1 MEYHRVGTHTS
12 THQSPP
18 LPNLPKPYLILWQI
32 DVLCRHIT
40 SIMKLILLLWKKE
53 GATTTLLRHVSS
65 AASVFKNSHL
75 LGRIIC
81 RVSYI
86 YQLFWNRFCHLHI
99 NKSSIII
106 YCQFIEKNHFYQI
119 VHLQMIYALISS
131 SGFISLS
138 CQQII
143 KLYSS
148 LLSANSAAAVR
159 PHLNYREH

>member
-1 MEYHRVGTHTS
+1 MYRVWMELDFPTS
-12 THQSPP
+12 WWRWWWEEGVVISWVVEILLLLVFNRKWNIIGLAPTLVHQSPP

-81 RVSYI
+81 RVCYI

-99 NKSSIII
+99 NKSSII
-106 YCQFIEKNHFYQI
+106 
-119 VHLQMIYALISS
+119 
-131 SGFISLS
+131 
-138 CQQII
+138 
-143 KLYSS
+143 
-148 LLSANSAAAVR
+148 ANSLR
-159 PHLNYREH
+159 KIIFTKLSTCRWFMP